1 MTEARGSVI
10 TDSMASS
17 LAIPSGRRERQ
28 KQDRER
34 RVIAAA
40 RRLFDRKGYAAT
52 SMEDV
57 AARAGLAVGTL
68 YNYFPSKEQLLVAI
82 SGSDTE
88 ELLKIGER
96 ILAEPPDDPVEAIAA
111 LAEVMVNGITAG
123 ERRLW
128 RELFVASIAAPDTLG
143 ARMFA
148 LDMRVIAQVTTMLD
162 LLKERGS
169 IDASVDSARV
179 AGLVYG
185 ICLTWIIAFAIRKD
199 LTIETMRGEISESV
213 RITINGILPRG
224 PVKGK
229 VS

>member
-1 MTEARGSVI
+1 
-10 TDSMASS
+10 MASS
-17 LAIPSGRRERQ
+17 LAIPTGRRERQ
-28 KQDRER
+28 KQERER
-34 RVIAAA
+34 RVLAAA

-88 ELLKIGER
+88 QLLKIGER
-96 ILAEPPDDPVEAIAA
+96 ILADPPDDPVEAIAA
-111 LAEVMVNGITAG
+111 LAEVMVQGITAG

-148 LDMRVIAQVTTMLD
+148 LDMRLIAQVTTMLD
-162 LLKERGS
+162 LLKARGS
-169 IDASVDSARV
+169 IDASVDSARA
-179 AGLVYG
+179 AGLFYG
-185 ICLTWIIAFAIRKD
+185 ICLTWVIAFATRAD
-199 LTIETMRGEISESV
+199 LTIETMRAEISASV
-213 RITINGILPRG
+213 RITIHGMLPRS
-224 PVKGK
+224 PAKRK
-229 VS
+229 VSR